1 MSRKKTSEWQHNLHV
16 LWLGN
21 FTIAMG
27 YNLIMPFMSLYIRQ
41 LGNFSAAQLNFWS
54 GFSFSITFLVSALM
68 APVWGKLADRHG
80 RKLILMCTSFG
91 MATMLGLMG
100 TVQNVYELLLLRL
113 GQGLFA
119 GYVSNTTA
127 LIATS
132 APQEHSGKAISTLS
146 TGTTSGMLIGP
157 LLGGVVA
164 QLVGY
169 RHTFF
174 ITGCTDYI
182 VFLLTTFLVR
192 EKHFKPV
199 TMLHMSARKVFKQLK
214 YPQVVLGMMVTT
226 MIIQASNN
234 SISPIISL
242 YIRQLLHGQGKVA
255 LISGIIAALPGIAN
269 LLVATHFG
277 ALGDKIGTQK
287 ILIGG
292 LLLALC
298 IYIPQAFVKN
308 AWQLAVL
315 RLLVG
320 VSDAALIPQ
329 VQTLLSKYSPHEFS
343 GRIYSYNQ
351 SFQFMGNVIGPMI
364 GSFVSNIG
372 GYSSVFLSTTCLI
385 IINLIWVLINTRQI
399 VHNH

>member
-1 MSRKKTSEWQHNLHV
+1 
-16 LWLGN
+16 
-21 FTIAMG
+21 MG
-27 YNLIMPFMSLYIRQ
+27 YNLVMPFMSLYIRQ
-41 LGNFSAAQLNFWS
+41 LGNFNAAQLNFWS
-54 GFSFSITFLVSALM
+54 GFSFSITFLVSAIM
-68 APVWGKLADRHG
+68 APMWGKLADHHG

-100 TVQNVYELLLLRL
+100 TVKNVYELLLLRL
-113 GQGLFA
+113 GQGFFA

-157 LLGGVVA
+157 LLGGIIA
-164 QLVGY
+164 QAVGY
-169 RHTFF
+169 QHTFF
-174 ITGCTDYI
+174 ITGATDYI
-182 VFLLTTFLVR
+182 VFLLTTFLVH
-192 EKHFKPV
+192 EEHFQPV
-199 TMLHMSARKVFKQLK
+199 TTLHMNAKKVFKQLR
-214 YPQVVLGMMVTT
+214 YPQVIIGMMVTT

-242 YIRQLLHGQGKVA
+242 YIRQLLHGHGKVA

-269 LLVATHFG
+269 LCVASRFG

-287 ILIGG
+287 ILIAG

-298 IYIPQAFVKN
+298 VYIPQAFVRN
-308 AWQLAVL
+308 VWQLAGL

-320 VSDAALIPQ
+320 ISDASLIPQ
-329 VQTLLSKYSPHEFS
+329 VQTLLSKYAPHEFS
-343 GRIYSYNQ
+343 GRIFSYNQ

-372 GYSSVFLSTTCLI
+372 GYSSVFLSTTFLI
-385 IINLIWVLINTRQI
+385 VINLIWVTINTRQI
-399 VHNH
+399 CNNH

>member
-1 MSRKKTSEWQHNLHV
+1 
-16 LWLGN
+16 
-21 FTIAMG
+21 MG
-27 YNLIMPFMSLYIRQ
+27 YNLVMPFMSLYIRQ
-41 LGNFSAAQLNFWS
+41 LGNFNAAQLNFWS
-54 GFSFSITFLVSALM
+54 GFSFSITFLVSAIM
-68 APVWGKLADRHG
+68 APMWGKLADRHG

-113 GQGLFA
+113 GQGFFA

-157 LLGGVVA
+157 LLGGIIA
-164 QLVGY
+164 QAVGY

-174 ITGCTDYI
+174 ITSATDYI
-182 VFLLTTFLVR
+182 VFLLTTFLVH
-192 EKHFKPV
+192 EEYFQPV
-199 TMLHMSARKVFKQLK
+199 TTLHMNAKKVFKQLR
-214 YPQVVLGMMVTT
+214 YPQVIIGMMVTT

-242 YIRQLLHGQGKVA
+242 YIRQLLHGHGKVA

-269 LLVATHFG
+269 LCVASRFG

-287 ILIGG
+287 ILIAG

-298 IYIPQAFVKN
+298 VYIPQAFVHN
-308 AWQLAVL
+308 VWQLAGL

-320 VSDAALIPQ
+320 ISDAALIPQ
-329 VQTLLSKYSPHEFS
+329 VQTLLSKYAPHEFS
-343 GRIYSYNQ
+343 GRIFSYNQ

-372 GYSSVFLSTTCLI
+372 GYSSVFLSTTFLI
-385 IINLIWVLINTRQI
+385 VINLIWVTINTRQI
-399 VHNH
+399 RNNH